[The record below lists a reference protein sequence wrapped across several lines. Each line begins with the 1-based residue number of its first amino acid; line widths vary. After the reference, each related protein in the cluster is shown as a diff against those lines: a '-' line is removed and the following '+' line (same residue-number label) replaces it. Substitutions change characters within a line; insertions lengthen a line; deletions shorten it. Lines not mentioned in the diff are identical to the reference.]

1 MEPVGH
7 ILARMMYLSMETKT
21 LEERERNTQMAL
33 LKHCDEL
40 MLTELLPIWKQ
51 GGSQCRWDWLNTTK
65 GRDQKQ

>member
-21 LEERERNTQMAL
+21 RGEREKHP

-40 MLTELLPIWKQ
+40 MLTELLQSGDKVEVSADGI
-51 GGSQCRWDWLNTTK
+51 G
-65 GRDQKQ
+65 